1 MYIRCT
7 LQTQV
12 LSLGPSDLELLIVSI
27 NNATCRY
34 CMGLFYR
41 PPSSASLIFD
51 NLFSVLE
58 QLDPSLFL
66 SFVLTGDFNVNYL

>member
-12 LSLGPSDLELLIVSI
+12 LSLGPFDLEDMIVSI
-27 NNATCRY
+27 NNAK

-41 PPSSASLIFD
+41 PPSSTSLIFD
-51 NLFSVLE
+51 TLFSVLE
-58 QLDPSLFL
+58 QLDPSLVFE
-66 SFVLTGDFNVNYL
+66 FCTHWRFY

>member
-12 LSLGPSDLELLIVSI
+12 LSLGPFDLEFMIVSV
-27 NNATCRY
+27 NNAKCRY

-41 PPSSASLIFD
+41 HFPHL
-51 NLFSVLE
+51 
-58 QLDPSLFL
+58 LFL
-66 SFVLTGDFNVNYL
+66 IPCFLF